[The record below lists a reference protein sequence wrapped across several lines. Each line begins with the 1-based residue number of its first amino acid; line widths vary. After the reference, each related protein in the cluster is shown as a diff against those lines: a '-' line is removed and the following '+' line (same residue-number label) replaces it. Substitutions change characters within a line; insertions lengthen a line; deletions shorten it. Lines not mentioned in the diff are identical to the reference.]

1 MAAVLVAAVA
11 LAVPAR
17 AAFIYDLRFSDGTK
31 VKTVAANTSYTVQL
45 WGQIS
50 NTAGNPFE
58 NDGVVYTYFSVDA
71 VKENAGAIY
80 NPGLLATVGV
90 TSVNLTVKTRSGSNI
105 NGAQRTGYADDVRG
119 WGGDSGPNAQVTG
132 WAKTDFGTYTDQVNQ
147 SIKQGWVMG
156 TPPWVEDPDNPGTAL
171 YPPIPGQPVAGK
183 SQQVNATTWEVL
195 LGQFTVRSGAN
206 VNLTGASTDRTLFQ
220 LRVQPTVK
228 SGVTDLAVL
237 GYYQDNPNIPSGAA
251 AQPLNIATGDV
262 QGQTTF
268 VAFEA
273 VPEPSTLVMLAI
285 WGGSAVGLVW
295 WRKRRR
301 K

>member
-1 MAAVLVAAVA
+1 
-11 LAVPAR
+11 
-17 AAFIYDLRFSDGTK
+17 
-31 VKTVAANTSYTVQL
+31 
-45 WGQIS
+45 
-50 NTAGNPFE
+50 
-58 NDGVVYTYFSVDA
+58 
-71 VKENAGAIY
+71 
-80 NPGLLATVGV
+80 
-90 TSVNLTVKTRSGSNI
+90 
-105 NGAQRTGYADDVRG
+105 
-119 WGGDSGPNAQVTG
+119 
-132 WAKTDFGTYTDQVNQ
+132 
-147 SIKQGWVMG
+147 
-156 TPPWVEDPDNPGTAL
+156 
-171 YPPIPGQPVAGK
+171 
-183 SQQVNATTWEVL
+183 
-195 LGQFTVRSGAN
+195 
-206 VNLTGASTDRTLFQ
+206 
-220 LRVQPTVK
+220 VK